1 MILEDGHLK
10 IDAVHQGDCLELMP
24 FIKDKSIDLILCDLP
39 YGSTA
44 CKWDQIIPF
53 EPLWKEYKR
62 LIKDRGAIVLTASQ
76 PFTSALVMSNPRMF
90 KYSWIWSKTNG
101 TNFLNAKNAP
111 IKKHEDVLIFS
122 YGTIANCSPSLMNYF
137 PQGLKA
143 TRKRHKNRDQTDT
156 TIGNRPSRQGK
167 FTQTREGYPTSII
180 HFQNDND
187 ALHPTQKPVALFE
200 YLIKTYTNEGDLVL
214 DNCAGSFTTSIAAD
228 NTNRKWICI
237 EKERKY
243 CEIGMKRINE
253 NRANLRMNL
262 FEKVDLPNVVIDD
275 RSTKSLNSI
284 ASNSPIDE

>member
-76 PFTSALVMSNPRMF
+76 PFTSFLITSNIDMF
-90 KYSWIWSKTNG
+90 KYCWVWNKKKPGGIG
-101 TNFLNAKNAP
+101 FAKYQP
-111 IKKHEDVLIFS
+111 MRITEDVCVFYNTTAVYNPQMEMRDTPRKYKNYSKSEMHGDKTGIVSMDIEKTTTQKYPKNLIEFS
-122 YGTIANCSPSLMNYF
+122 AANQN
-137 PQGLKA
+137 
-143 TRKRHKNRDQTDT
+143 NRM
-156 TIGNRPSRQGK
+156 
-167 FTQTREGYPTSII
+167 
-180 HFQNDND
+180 
-187 ALHPTQKPVALFE
+187 HPTQKPVALFE

-228 NTNRKWICI
+228 NTKRKWICI

-284 ASNSPIDE
+284 TSNSPIDE